1 MVVERLD
8 FGGDLVSIIK
18 LWRLFIAST
27 SLGEFMNWA
36 LFIGS
41 PIAFTF
47 KCYTF
52 TLISIF

>member
-52 TLISIF
+52 TLISMF